1 MDEPKHG
8 YFGGQAAAPIFKQ
21 VAEHA
26 ANYLGI
32 PPDRLEEPALPEAQ
46 GLKTADVIGGNPLSR

>member
-8 YFGGQAAAPIFKQ
+8 SFGGQTAAPIFKQ
-21 VAEHA
+21 VAERA

-32 PPDRLEEPALPEAQ
+32 PPDRLEEPALTEAQ
-46 GLKTADVIGGNPLSR
+46 GLKTADATARNPLSR